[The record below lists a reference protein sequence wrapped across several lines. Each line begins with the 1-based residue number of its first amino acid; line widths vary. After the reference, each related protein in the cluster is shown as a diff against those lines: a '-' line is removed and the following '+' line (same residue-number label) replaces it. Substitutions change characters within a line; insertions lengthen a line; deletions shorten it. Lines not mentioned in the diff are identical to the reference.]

1 MTDEQDEPVV
11 RVTLTT
17 IYTQLLTLNE
27 RIAPVPGQVADHEVR
42 IRAIEK
48 YLWIWIGASG
58 VLGAGLGQIANML
71 INGTTT

>member
-1 MTDEQDEPVV
+1 MPEESEPVV

-17 IYTQLLTLNE
+17 IYNKLQDVEDALNP
-27 RIAPVPGQVADHEVR
+27 IPDVVKDHEVR

-58 VLGAGLGQIANML
+58 VLGAGLGQIINSL
-71 INGTTT
+71 IGGGV